1 METEALNN
9 SISTDAV
16 NPVTGSQALKE
27 PEQESVSVSKD
38 KVSAPVEQQQGQ
50 MIDPLATLQND
61 DMLQSIVQQLKDAG
75 ATEEE
80 EWQQAN
86 DWLNSSNM
94 QSQQPKKEENVS
106 YIGDTIKGV
115 VSAPLK
121 FVENTAEAVAGT
133 ADWIAEVFGGDI
145 ASKEELDF
153 DWVPDFIKPKTALG
167 RTGQSILAFALGWF
181 SFGNY
186 IKGANLIGKLGA
198 TGRMAAFG
206 NRMLAG
212 AAVDFFVD
220 GTTESRLANVLVEN
234 DVFRN
239 ALTEYLAAKDDDN
252 VFEARLKNAMEGFLV
267 GSTLDVAML
276 GFKKMKDVIGKSSIA
291 EKLTRRGEVVDE
303 AVEELS
309 EKAAKETAQETAE
322 EAAEQTTK
330 TAKEAAED
338 AAKEKVFK
346 EGAKKAGLNGDSF
359 TETIMRIR
367 RGEWKKYS
375 PLNPNTV
382 HPDLHKDIYANADA
396 IRDYIEHN
404 PAVRENMDEGYRWA
418 LSMSDDLGDVLNAS
432 KEALGKSRE
441 SAGTLSKYV
450 HGLYGLSLKIS
461 PELHERVLHYSA
473 LTQEVA
479 SLKELGKEVPKEM
492 LDTLAGHREV
502 LRTLVEAQ
510 TQIFGYTAEAR
521 SYVGQLLQSLKND
534 AKVPMGSV
542 KSLFGD
548 GQVVR
553 DFISKMTPQQLD
565 DYIILLDTASQVTD
579 GMARLGRDVVDYL
592 KHAKGPISFSYSFSD
607 WLKHWWYGSVLSG
620 PATHFRNMISNGI
633 NMFVIHPFDVVFGQ
647 AAEGWQ
653 AAATAGTSK
662 IGGMLDGFSTGLN
675 MVKEYRKGVVDSW
688 QKAYQAWI
696 AVNRSGAAAFDA
708 GVGKLDSNLF
718 ADMLKRGTRSNR
730 IMRALSL
737 PTRLLSM
744 EDEMFKQLAYGGELR
759 AQFVKESKTTFKNLL
774 DDAFKKGGK
783 ALYEQEYSRLMSEYC
798 SKGYRDI
805 MLGLG
810 LVGKGMG
817 AANPTAAK
825 EVVEMAFQ
833 APLGKTMGIL
843 SKGLSNMPFGWMIA
857 PFVKTPTNIMK
868 QTYYHSP
875 IGLLRL
881 LYSDGTKNP
890 ALRSKIIG
898 QFATGCM
905 MWGIAGSL
913 YASGMITGSGPS
925 DREARDAL
933 RENGWQPNSIKVG
946 NQYFGIGSFEP
957 VCAPFILL
965 ANFFEKISNLDPRN
979 PAESESYIAS
989 AINAVMSYAGDKT
1002 FLKGFADV
1010 ANAFQQEN
1018 GTKKFL
1024 IDKVNSFV
1032 PNIMV
1037 NMYQAFDD
1045 ETKEARSWVNGI
1057 ASRIPGVA
1065 GALPTRY
1072 SWLTGKPI
1080 TYLHGGGLGPFS
1092 PTHWTSYKGD
1102 GVLDVLA
1109 KSHHAMNRP
1118 NRTVIGMEMDDAMYS
1133 EYCRLHGTVKVGGK
1147 TLMQALD
1154 KLIHSSVW
1162 KNAAPDL
1169 AENTLSEQKEML
1181 IQRVVQKYRKATTA
1195 QYFKLHPDVRDA
1207 VRARQIE
1214 LKQLKKGIIR
1224 EPEIAGPSLFGN
1236 IIQF

>member
-27 PEQESVSVSKD
+27 PEQESISVSKD

-50 MIDPLATLQND
+50 MIDPLSTLQND

-86 DWLNSSNM
+86 DWLNSSNT
-94 QSQQPKKEENVS
+94 QSQQPKKEEDVS
-106 YIGDTIKGV
+106 YIGDTIKGI

-206 NRMLAG
+206 NKMLAG

-309 EKAAKETAQETAE
+309 EKAAKETVQEATEETVEKTATQAANEAATE
-322 EAAEQTTK
+322 EAIK
-330 TAKEAAED
+330 KGAKE
-338 AAKEKVFK
+338 
-346 EGAKKAGLNGDSF
+346 AGLNGMSMNETIYGIKSGKIKVSPINLDTIAPELRPDAIAEAGGIDKLMVRFPVVNTNMNDAWAFYSEMGGSVSDVVNATKALAESGRGAAGDLSKAMHGSYAATLKLGSGLHDLVTIRSSLEAEIKSF
-359 TETIMRIR
+359 TEA
-367 RGEWKKYS
+367 KKAV
-375 PLNPNTV
+375 PQHIVDALA
-382 HPDLHKDIYANADA
+382 AN
-396 IRDYIEHN
+396 
-404 PAVRENMDEGYRWA
+404 
-418 LSMSDDLGDVLNAS
+418 
-432 KEALGKSRE
+432 K
-441 SAGTLSKYV
+441 
-450 HGLYGLSLKIS
+450 
-461 PELHERVLHYSA
+461 
-473 LTQEVA
+473 VA
-479 SLKELGKEVPKEM
+479 TKEVV
-492 LDTLAGHREV
+492 T
-502 LRTLVEAQ
+502 AQ
-510 TQIFGYTAEAR
+510 TQVFAYMGEMR
-521 SYVGQLLQSLKND
+521 SYAGQLLQSIKKDKNVTSAGFRTAFAD
-534 AKVPMGSV
+534 GSLAKKFVEG
-542 KSLFGD
+542 
-548 GQVVR
+548 
-553 DFISKMTPQQLD
+553 MTDQQLD
-565 DYIILLDTASQVTD
+565 DYILLLDTAGKVEKGLETVS
-579 GMARLGRDVVDYL
+579 RDVADYL
-592 KHAKGPISFSYSFSD
+592 KHAGSKFSYTYTVSE
-607 WLKHWWYGSVLSG
+607 WLKNWWYGSVLSG
-620 PATHFRNMISNGI
+620 MATHGRNSISNAAS
-633 NMFVIHPFDVVFGQ
+633 MFGVHPFDMLFGQ
-647 AAEGWQ
+647 AAEGWRT
-653 AAATAGTSK
+653 AATNGTSK
-662 IGGMLDGFSTGLN
+662 ISGMLDGFSTGLS
-675 MVKEYRKGVVDSW
+675 MVKEYRKGIMDNWS
-688 QKAYQAWI
+688 KACQAWI
-696 AVNRSGAAAFDA
+696 AVNRTGAAAFDA
-708 GVGKLDSNLF
+708 GAGKLDSNLF
-718 ADMLKRGTRSNR
+718 ADMLRRGSRQNR
-730 IMRALSL
+730 LMRVLSL

-744 EDEMFKQLAYGGELR
+744 EDEFFKQLAYGGELR
-759 AQFVKESKTTFKNLL
+759 AQFVNVAKTDENIKKAL
-774 DDAFKKGGK
+774 DLAFKTGGRDGYKQAYAK
-783 ALYEQEYSRLMSEYC
+783 AAAEWCKKQYN
-798 SKGYRDI
+798 DV
-805 MLGLG
+805 MLGFNTVGYGLG
-810 LVGKGMG
+810 GNNKK
-817 AANPTAAK
+817 AAG
-825 EVVEMAFQ
+825 EVLEMAFQ
-833 APLGKTMGIL
+833 APLGKRTAIM
-843 SKGLSNMPFGWMIA
+843 SKALSNMPFGWLIA
-857 PFVKTPTNIMK
+857 PFVKTPSNLMR

-881 LYSDGTKNP
+881 LYGEGAKNP
-890 ALRSKIIG
+890 ALASKIWG
-898 QFATGCM
+898 QFMTGCM
-905 MWGIAGSL
+905 MWSIAGTM

-946 NQYFGIGSFEP
+946 NKYIGIGSFEP
-957 VCAPFILL
+957 ICAPFVLL

-989 AINAVMSYAGDKT
+989 AINAIMSYAGDKT

-1092 PTHWTSYKGD
+1092 PIHWTSYKGD

-1224 EPEIAGPSLFGN
+1224 EPEVAGPSLFGN